1 MKTTRLWH
9 AARQAQDLAIQISNL
24 PPDSFSCL
32 EQRLDSGRERRL
44 SIYQLIGPRRER
56 VTSPTFL
63 SDLGTAL
70 LDEAPKVSRYD
81 INPVLPALPSAS
93 GGPRNDGSR

>member
-1 MKTTRLWH
+1 MKATRLWH
-9 AARQAQDLAIQISNL
+9 AARQAQDLAIQIGDLLAECN
-24 PPDSFSCL
+24 
-32 EQRLDSGRERRL
+32 GGERRL
-44 SIYQLIGPRRER
+44 PISQLVRPRRKR